1 MSAKTRYDAART
13 KFDQMQFNLLTGA
26 EMADI
31 FGDTLFVDPY
41 YAPIGDTSMGVN
53 FCKFDPKVHTLILRN
68 HGLLATAAYS
78 FTEKEGW
85 QKAFDAVARHLADP
99 DIAIVPNHCNDR
111 AKLMEFLTDKT
122 TTSET
127 LKLATAE
134 TMAWLTYA
142 TRFVKKG

>member
-1 MSAKTRYDAART
+1 MQNLEQVRARNALNFAS
-13 KFDQMQFNLLTGA
+13 KGFVTG
-26 EMADI
+26 EKGGEVI
-31 FGDTLFVDPY
+31 
-41 YAPIGDTSMGVN
+41 
-53 FCKFDPKVHTLILRN
+53 KKVSPLIQN

-85 QKAFDAVARHLADP
+85 QKVFDAIAQHLADK
-99 DIAIVPNHCNDR
+99 DIGIIDSGCTDR
-111 AKLMEFLTDKT
+111 SKLMEFFTRKE

-142 TRFVKKG
+142 RRFVKKA

>member
-1 MSAKTRYDAART
+1 MQNLEQVRAR
-13 KFDQMQFNLLTGA
+13 NALSLGPVS
-26 EMADI
+26 
-31 FGDTLFVDPY
+31 GDEGGEVIKKV
-41 YAPIGDTSMGVN
+41 AP
-53 FCKFDPKVHTLILRN
+53 LILN

-78 FTEKEGW
+78 TEKEGW
-85 QKAFDAVARHLADP
+85 QKVFDAIAQHLADP
-99 DIAIVPNHCNDR
+99 DIAIVPNQCNDR
-111 AKLMEFLTDKT
+111 VKLMEFLTDKT